1 MLVRR
6 KLEVNTNKSQQ
17 REARRK
23 RSKQPRKFPLLLR
36 NFRGMEH
43 FVSKVERRRERT
55 KETAVEQSKKGS
67 EGASPEKRGGFLF
80 SGLRKSSSGL
90 AVVADRISK
99 VSPLFGQE
107 RRGGEAWA
115 LGKLTEGGGGD
126 QEFRT
131 FFLPPLPPLQFIRTF
146 FVFSRGGLTEWS
158 FFSLSARKAK
168 RGKGTGNAFLPLLL
182 FNRRKC
188 RVA

>member
-1 MLVRR
+1 MKSSRSFGKKRKLLWRSRNEVKRNCSNGKKRGGMLVRR

-23 RSKQPRKFPLLLR
+23 RSKQPLKFPLLLR

-43 FVSKVERRRERT
+43 FVSKVERRKERT
-55 KETAVEQSKKGS
+55 KETAVEQNKKGS

-107 RRGGEAWA
+107 RRGG
-115 LGKLTEGGGGD
+115 LGPGETNRRGRRGSGVSD
-126 QEFRT
+126 
-131 FFLPPLPPLQFIRTF
+131 FFPPTSSSPSVHSYFL
-146 FVFSRGGLTEWS
+146 FSRAG
-158 FFSLSARKAK
+158 A
-168 RGKGTGNAFLPLLL
+168 
-182 FNRRKC
+182 
-188 RVA
+188 